1 MVNVLKLPA
10 QPRVDCWIG
19 YEGTNII
26 EDEAVKEV
34 LVIPNDALIDSYTGR
49 NSRAIELRLERLN

>member
-1 MVNVLKLPA
+1 MPS

-34 LVIPNDALIDSYTGR
+34 RVIPNDALIDSYVGR
-49 NSRAIELRLERLN
+49 NSRAIELRFERLN

>member
-1 MVNVLKLPA
+1 MPA

-34 LVIPNDALIDSYTGR
+34 RVIPNDALIDSYVGR